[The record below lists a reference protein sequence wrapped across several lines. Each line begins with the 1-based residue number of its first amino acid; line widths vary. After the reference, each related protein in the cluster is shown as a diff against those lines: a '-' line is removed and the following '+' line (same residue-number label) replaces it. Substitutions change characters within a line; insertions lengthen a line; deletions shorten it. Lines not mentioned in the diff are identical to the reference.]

1 VADEATSQAQEAG
14 PLEITFLDVGQGD
27 AVLLRAPEG
36 QTALVDAGPDSDVV
50 DQLRALGVT
59 GLDLVVAS
67 HPHADHIGGMTRVL
81 ETFPVRFYMDNGEPY
96 TTATYARVMR
106 TLQARPEITYLEAT
120 PRSLQLGSA
129 RIQVLPLPLD
139 DPNPN
144 NHSVALLVEHG
155 EFRAFLSGDSE
166 SLELESFASGGL
178 VPRLTVMKAPHHG
191 SDDALS
197 EAFLRMARPQ
207 VIVIS
212 VGYGNTYGHPKPE
225 ALALYAR
232 YTDQIF
238 RTDQVGP
245 IMIAGYQDGT
255 YRVTLGAK

>member
-1 VADEATSQAQEAG
+1 
-14 PLEITFLDVGQGD
+14 
-27 AVLLRAPEG
+27 
-36 QTALVDAGPDSDVV
+36 
-50 DQLRALGVT
+50 
-59 GLDLVVAS
+59 
-67 HPHADHIGGMTRVL
+67 
-81 ETFPVRFYMDNGEPY
+81 
-96 TTATYARVMR
+96 
-106 TLQARPEITYLEAT
+106 
-120 PRSLQLGSA
+120 
-129 RIQVLPLPLD
+129 
-139 DPNPN
+139 
-144 NHSVALLVEHG
+144 
-155 EFRAFLSGDSE
+155 
-166 SLELESFASGGL
+166 
-178 VPRLTVMKAPHHG
+178 MKAPHHG

-207 VIVIS
+207 VVVIS